1 MPLMPLMRTLMPLTA
16 LQLFWFGRERN
27 RTLQVGT
34 YLAALIF
41 YVGINIKTQT
51 QHTTKHPHHGELPP
65 PPAARILWLDPIRRK
80 PDAGE
85 GLGEGAVEAIQL
97 NR

>member
-1 MPLMPLMRTLMPLTA
+1 
-16 LQLFWFGRERN
+16 
-27 RTLQVGT
+27 
-34 YLAALIF
+34 LIF

-85 GLGEGAVEAIQL
+85 GLGKRAAEAIQL
-97 NR
+97 IQ